1 MQRLRAHA
9 VAEPAQDRDGGARVV
24 HGAGGGRGRGGG
36 GEDAGVGRVGR
47 VERHRLV
54 WKFHVPDVGRAVGAV
69 SGVGRRTLLPL
80 LPLCVSLLRLD
91 KGVEVPDEVIV
102 ELVRGPQPREEF
114 VHPRRSVL
122 RDGAEQ
128 RLDRLPADPP
138 RLRHPVPPQ
147 ERGHPLRVAVVPSL
161 RPTSSLF
168 LQSWPTPRASAAT
181 TASSSAAPSCVSMAG
196 AHSLPHGKKMN
207 KKTGKKYPTKGRSVP
222 QPVRVGAHGVEE
234 RPARRVARH
243 LVDQRR
249 TFLARIGDRRGAP
262 SPRGYRGAVAE
273 GRRPPGG
280 GEVVAVV
287 GGVRHPH
294 GVSGGGIRPRR
305 PHGGSGR
312 GRPRGGEEV
321 VRQVRPR
328 GKLLRDECRGPPREI
343 RTGPRSTRRRP

>member
-54 WKFHVPDVGRAVGAV
+54 YKFHVPDVGRAVGAV

-80 LPLCVSLLRLD
+80 LPLRVSLLRPD
-91 KGVEVPDEVIV
+91 KVVEVPDEVIV
-102 ELVRGPQPREEF
+102 ELVRGPQPHEEF

-181 TASSSAAPSCVSMAG
+181 TASSSAAPSCESMAG
-196 AHSLPHGKKMN
+196 AHSLPHGKQMN
-207 KKTGKKYPTKGRSVP
+207 KKTGTKIPHKRKKRTSAGPRRRARRRRASCTPSCETSRRSAPHISRAHRGPQGRSVAA
-222 QPVRVGAHGVEE
+222 RV
-234 RPARRVARH
+234 
-243 LVDQRR
+243 
-249 TFLARIGDRRGAP
+249 
-262 SPRGYRGAVAE
+262 S
-273 GRRPPGG
+273 
-280 GEVVAVV
+280 
-287 GGVRHPH
+287 
-294 GVSGGGIRPRR
+294 
-305 PHGGSGR
+305 
-312 GRPRGGEEV
+312 
-321 VRQVRPR
+321 
-328 GKLLRDECRGPPREI
+328 
-343 RTGPRSTRRRP
+343 RRRR